1 MVGSN
6 PASRNHPRHC
16 GHRPPALWQR
26 KYFWFQTER
35 PMISFFRRALSSW
48 VVLGLLAL
56 IMIAFIITGIEG
68 PGAMGG
74 AGGGDTVAKIDGKK
88 VSSTELLRRIQNQ
101 FDAIRREQPTLD
113 HKAFVAGGG
122 FEGVTDGLINARA
135 LESWGKAQGFAISKR
150 LIDAQIAGMQAFNG
164 VTGQFDETV
173 MRNRLAQARI
183 SERELRAD
191 ISGELIRNQI
201 LTPAVAL
208 APTPTRMARPYA
220 ALLLEERIGQVGIIP
235 LAAFADPRMPT
246 DAEVAAAYKANI
258 ATFTRPEARV
268 LRYALFGAQQ
278 IAAQS
283 VPTEEEIAVYYRE
296 NAPAYA
302 ARETRNLT
310 QVIAA
315 NETLA
320 RSIAASAKG
329 GQTLAAAAAKAGL
342 EASTLTGQ
350 SKTDYAGSAGEAV
363 ATQAFSVAAGSL
375 AGPTKGS
382 FGWYVVK
389 VDAATGTPARTLA
402 QVRPEI
408 VTLLIRQKAQEALSS
423 LAGKVEDA
431 IADGSSLAEV
441 AANNK
446 LTVVE
451 TPALLA
457 TGQPIDQQDW
467 KAPPELGALLKNGFA
482 ASPDDRPIVEAIVPD
497 QQYALASVAKVI
509 PPTPLPLAQVR
520 PAVIR
525 DILIKRAAQRAKAVG
540 DKIVAAVNRGTP
552 LAKAIADSGVKLPPA
567 QAARARQLD
576 IARAQQSGAQIP
588 EPVRALFALQKGK
601 ARLIPSERG
610 EALFV
615 TVLDQVVPGDL
626 AKAPGLIGATQQEL
640 SNASK
645 AELGD
650 QFIRA
655 VGQDSNVKRYPEA
668 LAAAKRQFGSTGQ

>member
-1 MVGSN
+1 
-6 PASRNHPRHC
+6 
-16 GHRPPALWQR
+16 
-26 KYFWFQTER
+26 
-35 PMISFFRRALSSW
+35 MISFFRRALSSW
-48 VVLGLLAL
+48 FVLGLLAL
-56 IMIAFIITGIEG
+56 VMIAFIVTGVEG
-68 PGAMGG
+68 PGAAGG
-74 AGGGDTVAKIDGKK
+74 ASNGATVAKIDGQK
-88 VSSTELLRRIQNQ
+88 VSSAELLRRIQNQ
-101 FDAIRREQPTLD
+101 FDAVRREQPTLD
-113 HKAFVAGGG
+113 HKAFIAGGG
-122 FEGVTDGLINARA
+122 FEGVTDGLINGRA
-135 LESWGKAQGFAISKR
+135 LESWGRQQGMAISKR
-150 LIDAQIAGMQAFNG
+150 LIDAQIAGMAAFNG
-164 VTGQFDETV
+164 VTGQFDESV

-191 ISGELIRNQI
+191 IAGELIRNQI

-208 APTPTRMARPYA
+208 APTPARFAQPYA

-235 LAAFADPRMPT
+235 LAAFADPRLPT
-246 DAEVAAAYKANI
+246 EAEIAAAYKASI

-268 LRYALFGAQQ
+268 LRYALFGAEQ

-283 VPTEEEIAVYYRE
+283 VPTEAEIAAYYRE
-296 NAPAYA
+296 NAPTYA

-310 QVIAA
+310 QVIAPA
-315 NETLA
+315 EALA
-320 RSIAASAKG
+320 RSIAAAAKG
-329 GQTLAAAAAKAGL
+329 GQPLAAAAAKAGL
-342 EASTLTGQ
+342 EASVLTAQ
-350 SKTDYAGSAGEAV
+350 NKADYSGSSGEAV
-363 ATQAFSVAAGSL
+363 ANQAFATASGGV
-375 AGPTKGS
+375 AGPAKGS

-389 VDAATGTPARTLA
+389 VDAVTASPAQSLA

-408 VTLLIRQKAQEALSS
+408 VTLLTQQKAQEGLSS

-431 IADGSSLAEV
+431 IADGSSFAEV

-446 LTVVE
+446 LSIVE

-457 TGQPIDQQDW
+457 SGQPIDRQDW
-467 KAPPELGALLKNGFA
+467 KAPPELGALLKSGFA
-482 ASPDDRPIVEAIVPD
+482 ASPDDRPVVEAIVPD

-520 PAVIR
+520 PAVVR
-525 DILIKRAAQRAKAVG
+525 DIMVKRAAQRAKAVG

-552 LAKAIADSGVKLPPA
+552 LAKAIADSGAKLPPA
-567 QAARARQLD
+567 QAARARQID

-626 AKAPGLIGATQQEL
+626 AKAPGLVGATQEEL
-640 SNASK
+640 ARASK

-655 VGQDSNVKRYPEA
+655 VGQDSDVKRYPDA